1 VNSTFG
7 TNITVQI
14 RHLVDDGAVFYVNG
28 TELGRYNMPS
38 GAISCTTLAL
48 GGSPAG
54 NASCQTLSV
63 PINGNALLN
72 VGTNNVFAV
81 EVHQIATEAFEQED
95 IVFDAELSIV
105 YRRTPTV
112 PELDITR
119 SGGNVI
125 LTWTGETNTW
135 RVQRAF
141 KITGPWTNMVTSPTL
156 NRYQETRV
164 QGSAQRFYR
173 LANP

>member
-1 VNSTFG
+1 
-7 TNITVQI
+7 
-14 RHLVDDGAVFYVNG
+14 
-28 TELGRYNMPS
+28 M
-38 GAISCTTLAL
+38 
-48 GGSPAG
+48 
-54 NASCQTLSV
+54 

-72 VGTNNVFAV
+72 LGTNNVFA
-81 EVHQIATEAFEQED
+81 
-95 IVFDAELSIV
+95 AELHEVALEPDGNDDFIFDSELSFI

-119 SGGNVI
+119 SGSNVI